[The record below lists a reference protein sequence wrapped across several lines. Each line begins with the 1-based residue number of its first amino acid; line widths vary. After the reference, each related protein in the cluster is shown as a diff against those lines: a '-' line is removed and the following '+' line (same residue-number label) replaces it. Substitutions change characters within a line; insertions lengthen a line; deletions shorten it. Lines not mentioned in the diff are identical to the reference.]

1 MKGKSKFVQPG
12 ALEVA
17 NKKRLRSQ
25 GLPHAAN
32 KKRLRSQGLPQPGAL
47 ETPPSPT
54 HVTPSPHDHVT
65 DPPPTHETPPSP
77 THVTPSPH
85 DHVTNPPPTH
95 ETPPLPTH
103 VTPSPTHA
111 TLTHDIPY
119 LGSGDDDVDDDVD
132 EDVDEELNIT
142 DVVLYIF
149 CFSKVDVWIKL
160 LTLELCIF
168 CILSL

>member
-12 ALEVA
+12 ALEAV

-32 KKRLRSQGLPQPGAL
+32 KKRLRLQGLPQPGAL

-77 THVTPSPH
+77 RHVTPSPH
-85 DHVTNPPPTH
+85 DHVTDPPPTH
-95 ETPPLPTH
+95 ETPPSPTH
-103 VTPSPTHA
+103 VTPSPTHV
-111 TLTHDIPY
+111 TPTHDISY
-119 LGSGDDDVDDDVD
+119 LGSGDN
-132 EDVDEELNIT
+132 DVDEELNIT
-142 DVVLYIF
+142 DKKKPRYWEVNVI
-149 CFSKVDVWIKL
+149 SM
-160 LTLELCIF
+160 
-168 CILSL
+168 

>member
-12 ALEVA
+12 ALEV
-17 NKKRLRSQ
+17 
-25 GLPHAAN
+25 AN